1 MLAGVLLLLHPA
13 AVRAQII
20 WVMPTEYPQS
30 AMPGLGVCRAAAS
43 TIDWRKDACSCNAQL
58 LGGVIDTSS
67 LPSLQCRLRFW
78 GKLPRAALWFHNGRL
93 AGVDYHQQALNFS
106 RA

>member
-30 AMPGLGVCRAAAS
+30 AMPGLGVLSR
-43 TIDWRKDACSCNAQL
+43 R
-58 LGGVIDTSS
+58 
-67 LPSLQCRLRFW
+67 RFN
-78 GKLPRAALWFHNGRL
+78 H
-93 AGVDYHQQALNFS
+93 
-106 RA
+106 